1 MHNKIFSNS
10 LINESSPYLQQHAHN
25 PVKWHAWNKNT
36 LKHAVEEDKPLLISI
51 GYAACHWCHVMAHE
65 SFENEET
72 AKIMNDNFLCIK
84 VDREERP
91 DVDTVY
97 MQAVQAMGGRG
108 GWPLHA
114 FALPDGRPFFGGTY
128 FPRSQWQ
135 KLCTAVANEYKE
147 NRMKLVQYADKLDE
161 GLREPALFN
170 TLSDDNSFP
179 KSLLEKAVSQIKP
192 HFDLQN
198 GGMGGAPKFPM
209 PSLHNFLLH
218 FGILYNDTSI
228 LSQVKLTL
236 QRMAMGG
243 IYDHVGGGF
252 ARYST
257 DPYWKVP
264 HFEKMLYDNAQLI
277 SLYSKAYR
285 YFKEP
290 FFQQTVEETVEFLLR
305 ELRTPEGLFASSLDA
320 DSEGVEGKYTVWGQE
335 ELKKTLGDLYP
346 IAQVV
351 FNINPSGL
359 WEHGQ
364 HILLRQSSL
373 TELAIELNIPEKELK
388 QIIVQIKSRLFNQRE
403 LRTRPGLDQKALT
416 SWNGLAIQGLAEAYD
431 AFHSPVTLK
440 AAEDAAEFI
449 LAHMR
454 MPEGGLFHTYIN
466 GQARII
472 GFLEDYSMLIG
483 GLISLYQS
491 TLNEKWLFQAKE
503 LMEYSINHFFD
514 QQSGFFFFTSDEQTD
529 LPKRD
534 IELTDGV
541 IPSSNSI
548 IAHDLLYLSRYFE
561 NDAWEKIS
569 NRMILMQKESLSQN
583 PSSYSYWA
591 SLYLMH
597 THPFFEVA
605 ISGPDAAAFSRKMK
619 TGVFPNTLY
628 AGSEKSSELPILKNR
643 FKEGKTLVYV
653 CRDKVCA
660 APVESPEKAIELIS

>member
-1 MHNKIFSNS
+1 MHDKYFTNA
-10 LINESSPYLQQHAHN
+10 LINETSPYLQQHAHN
-25 PVKWHAWNKNT
+25 PVEWHPWNEAT
-36 LKHAVEEDKPLLISI
+36 LQRAVDEDKPLLISI

-65 SFENEET
+65 TFEDEET
-72 AKIMNDNFLCIK
+72 AKIMNDNFMCIK

-91 DVDTVY
+91 DVDAVY
-97 MQAVQAMGGRG
+97 MRAVQAMTGSG

-114 FALPDGRPFFGGTY
+114 FALPDGKPFFGGTY

-135 KLCTAVANEYKE
+135 KLCTSASNEYKG
-147 NRMKLVQYADKLDE
+147 NRKKLVKYADRLDK
-161 GLREPALFN
+161 GLRETAPLISFPG
-170 TLSDDNSFP
+170 DESFP
-179 KSLLEKAVSQIKP
+179 KNLLKKTINQLKS

-198 GGMGGAPKFPM
+198 GGMRGAPKFPM
-209 PSLHNFLLH
+209 PSLNNFLLN
-218 FGILYNDTSI
+218 FGILHNDLSI
-228 LSQVKLTL
+228 LSHVKLTL

-243 IYDHVGGGF
+243 IYDHIGGGF

-285 YFKEP
+285 FFKEP
-290 FFQQTVEETVEFLLR
+290 LFQQTVEETTEFLLR

-346 IAQVV
+346 IAEVI
-351 FNINPSGL
+351 FNINPTGL

-364 HILLRQSSL
+364 YILLMQSSMTAL
-373 TELAIELNIPEKELK
+373 ATELNKSEKELK
-388 QIIVQIKSRLFNQRE
+388 QIIARIKSSLFDQRE
-403 LRTRPGLDQKALT
+403 HRTKPGLDHKSLT

-431 AFHSPVTLK
+431 AFHSLNTLK
-440 AAEDAAEFI
+440 ASENTAEFM
-449 LAHMR
+449 LSHVR
-454 MPEGGLFHTYIN
+454 MPDGGLFHTYTN

-491 TLNEKWLFQAKE
+491 TFNEKWIYQAKE
-503 LMEYSINHFFD
+503 LMEYSVDHFFD
-514 QQSGFFFFTSDEQTD
+514 HQSGFFFFTSDEQTD
-529 LPKRD
+529 LTKRD

-541 IPSSNSI
+541 IPSSNST
-548 IAHDLLYLSRYFE
+548 IAHDLLYLSHYFE

-569 NRMILMQKESLSQN
+569 NRMVLMQKESLSQN
-583 PSSYSYWA
+583 SSSYSHWA
-591 SLYLMH
+591 SLYLTH

-605 ISGPDAAAFSRKMK
+605 INGPKIAAFTKKMK
-619 TGVFPNTLY
+619 VDFHPNILY
-628 AGSEKSSELPILKNR
+628 AGSSTASELPILKNR
-643 FKEGKTLVYV
+643 YKEDGTHIYI

-660 APVESPEKAIELIS
+660 APVGSPKKAIEQIS